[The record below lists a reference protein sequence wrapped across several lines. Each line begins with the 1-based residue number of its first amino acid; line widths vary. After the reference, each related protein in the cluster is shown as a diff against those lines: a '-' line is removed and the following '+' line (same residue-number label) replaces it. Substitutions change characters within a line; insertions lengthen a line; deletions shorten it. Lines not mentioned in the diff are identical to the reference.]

1 MGESIIATISKLKI
15 VGYFLAFWGVTFFF
29 RGLADL
35 TYYAYNYGSAGFSE
49 AAAETGFYLIND
61 VAMLAAGIA
70 LWILA
75 VKIIKTKK
83 TPAPPGPPTPN
94 SS

>member
-1 MGESIIATISKLKI
+1 MGESFIETISKLKI
-15 VGYFLAFWGVTFFF
+15 VGYFLAFWGVTFLF
-29 RGLADL
+29 RGLSDI
-35 TYYAYNYGSAGFSE
+35 TYYAYNYGTPGFNE
-49 AAAETGFYLIND
+49 AAAETAFYLIND
-61 VAMLAAGIA
+61 AAMLAAGIA

-83 TPAPPGPPTPN
+83 TPAPPTPN